1 MDKRLA
7 ELLEPMRVMDAS
19 DLHLIPNHRATYR
32 VHGDLIPASEAALSA
47 EVVAEMVTSVAPPK
61 TSGALEQMQD
71 GDFAVP
77 LTTDHGTVRFRA
89 NVALSRG
96 AVGVC
101 FRSIP
106 AVVPTLPEL
115 GFPSD
120 LGVRILGQRDGLV
133 LITGVTGSGK
143 TTTLAALIQMLNTGG
158 GRRIITIEEPV
169 EYLYEPLG
177 TSIITQREVG
187 VDVPSFYEGLRSG
200 LRQDPD
206 VILVGEIRDSD
217 TARLAISAA
226 ETGHLIFATMHTR
239 DAKGAITRLVD
250 LFPAARRDEVRTQL
264 SLSLRFVVTQHL
276 LASAVGGRRVLAVE
290 ALYANFGV
298 RSAIRQGKVDM
309 IDTAIQNGRQDGMF
323 TLDTDLHRLLSE
335 NRIKVETAR
344 KHAQDPTEF
353 GG

>member
-1 MDKRLA
+1 MDKRLEA
-7 ELLEPMRVMDAS
+7 LLEPMQPMDAS
-19 DLHLIPNHRATYR
+19 DLHLVPHHRPTYR
-32 VHGDLIPASEAALSA
+32 VHGDLIPASEDALMPEA
-47 EVVAEMVTSVAPPK
+47 TAEMIASVAPPHVHH
-61 TSGALEQMQD
+61 AIEQMQD
-71 GDFAVP
+71 CDFAVA
-77 LTTDHGTVRFRA
+77 LETTRGTARFRA
-89 NVALSRG
+89 NVGVSRG
-96 AVGVC
+96 LMGAC
-101 FRSIP
+101 FRAIP
-106 AVVPTLPEL
+106 ATTPTLPEL

-120 LGVRILGQRDGLV
+120 LGVRILKQRDGLV
-133 LITGVTGSGK
+133 LVTGVTGSGK

-169 EYLYEPLG
+169 EYLYEPVG

-187 VDVPSFYEGLRSG
+187 TDVPSFYEGLRSA

-206 VILVGEIRDSD
+206 VILVGEIRDQD

-250 LFPAARRDEVRTQL
+250 LFPVGRRDEIRTQL
-264 SLSLRFVVTQHL
+264 SLSLRFAVTQHL
-276 LASAVGGRRVLAVE
+276 LPSAVGGRRVLAVE
-290 ALYANFGV
+290 AMYGNFGV
-298 RSAIRQGKVDM
+298 RSAIRHGKIDM

-323 TLDTDLHRLLSE
+323 SLDTDLHRLLSE
-335 NRIKVETAR
+335 NRITVDTAR